1 MDVRF
6 LGTVEFAKAWALQK
20 RLADERSQG
29 LIADTLLLLE
39 HPPVYTCGASS
50 RDVPPPGLPHPYYV
64 IERGG
69 DTTYHGPG
77 QLVGYPIMH
86 LGERGLGAV
95 DHLRLI
101 ESALIRTCARF
112 GLAAETVAGF
122 TGVWC
127 RGRKIASIGVAVR
140 RNVSYHGFALNVDC
154 ELSPF
159 YRINPCRLEPEQM
172 STLSKLAGRPIS
184 VAAAARAAAEA
195 FKESFKTPQ
204 EPAAQAA

>member
-6 LGTVEFAKAWALQK
+6 LGQVEFTEAWALQK
-20 RLADERSQG
+20 RLVDERARG

-39 HPPVYTCGASS
+39 HQPVYTCGASS
-50 RDVPPPGLPHPYYV
+50 RDVPPPGLPHPYHI

-77 QLVGYPIMH
+77 QLIGYPIVH

-101 ESALIRTCARF
+101 ERALIRTCARF

-140 RNVSYHGFALNVDC
+140 RNVAYHGFALNVDC
-154 ELSPF
+154 DLSPF

-172 STLSKLAGRPIS
+172 STLSKLVGHSIP
-184 VAAAARAAAEA
+184 VATVAHAVAEA
-195 FKESFKTPQ
+195 FKESPKTAP